1 MRPESDFQDSGPW
14 PRGAGPR
21 HPILVGLGMLVVAA
35 MVGVLL
41 LRHVDAAGGADL
53 VAPREVA
60 IAGPIDSAGPV
71 AASPDSLPAPK
82 VSPFRR
88 SHPWAAPSGG
98 RYYYPSDCREAL
110 ALPDLLFFRTE
121 REARVAGFVPAR
133 RPEC

>member
-1 MRPESDFQDSGPW
+1 
-14 PRGAGPR
+14 
-21 HPILVGLGMLVVAA
+21 MLVVAA
-35 MVGVLL
+35 VAGVLL
-41 LRHVDAAGGADL
+41 LRNVDAAGGADL

-71 AASPDSLPAPK
+71 AESADSLPAPK

-121 REARVAGFVPAR
+121 REARAAGYVPAR

>member
-14 PRGAGPR
+14 PRGPGPR
-21 HPILVGLGMLVVAA
+21 HPILVGVGMLVVAA
-35 MVGVLL
+35 VMGVLL
-41 LRHVDAAGGADL
+41 LRNVDAAGGDL
-53 VAPREVA
+53 VAPWEVA

-71 AASPDSLPAPK
+71 AESPDSLPAPK

-121 REARVAGFVPAR
+121 REARAAGYVPAR